1 MTREEIKNI
10 VRHVFHF
17 YDANADNYSWT
28 DMNEACGEIIK
39 ALEQQ
44 PCEDAI
50 SRADLIEKYEERF
63 IELQKAHQMDKQLGI
78 NWCINTLKEMPP
90 VTPTRKKGK
99 WEKYGIPRA
108 GEQHYQCTNCKNYV
122 NFGMWGSYYKRD
134 FKYCPHC
141 GAEMDGERQ

>member
-1 MTREEIKNI
+1 MKKIKCN
-10 VRHVFHF
+10 
-17 YDANADNYSWT
+17 
-28 DMNEACGEIIK
+28 
-39 ALEQQ
+39 

-50 SRADLIEKYEERF
+50 SREDAIKVLQDNCNHWETNIMLIAIAEDL
-63 IELQKAHQMDKQLGI
+63 
-78 NWCINTLKEMPP
+78 LKELPS

-141 GAEMDGERQ
+141 GAEMDERGREE